1 LLFVL
6 PACNQLLGISNPTA
20 GDATAGD
27 GPRPDG
33 PMPEDAALDAPPACT
48 TATSFGADVTSAI
61 GGTGVALAIGRFDQG
76 AVNDVAVAI
85 TTDTV
90 ILVGDNLGG
99 FAVSQQLAQ
108 PAIAVV
114 TDDFD
119 LVGTRDDLVLVTPT
133 SGVVRRQK
141 ETGGAGVFTDPVQPI
156 DTFTNADLAFT
167 AQFGLGFSDL
177 VIHDDTG
184 NIVYSSLGTDGTFA
198 KTTTLGVGGERVV
211 FAGNIDRANNDDVIT
226 VDATG
231 TVRLALANGSDS
243 FDPQTIIATGATGLG
258 VGVGKF
264 DGDTFLDLMVA
275 TADGGEVY
283 LQNSASPGVFT
294 KQTGTFGGIKST
306 VPLLVGDVNGDGL
319 DDVLT
324 PTTVTLQCPTTRVF
338 TQVESINAA
347 NAVLGDVT
355 GDSKLDLLRLSGTD
369 LIVRVQ

>member
-1 LLFVL
+1 
-6 PACNQLLGISNPTA
+6 
-20 GDATAGD
+20 
-27 GPRPDG
+27 
-33 PMPEDAALDAPPACT
+33 MPEDAALDAPPACT
-48 TATSFGADVTSAI
+48 TATSFGGDVTSAI

-76 AVNDVAVAI
+76 VVNDVAVAI

-99 FAVSQQLAQ
+99 FAVSQQLSE

-119 LVGTRDDLVLVTPT
+119 ITGTRDDLVLITAT
-133 SGVVRRQK
+133 SAVVRQQK
-141 ETGGAGVFTDPVQPI
+141 ETGGPGVFTDPAQTI
-156 DTFTNADLAFT
+156 DTFTNADAAFG
-167 AQFGLGFSDL
+167 AQFGIGFTDL

-184 NIVYSSLGTDGTFA
+184 NSVYGSLAAAGTFSKA
-198 KTTTLGVGGERVV
+198 TTLGGGGDRVV
-211 FAGNIDRANNDDVIT
+211 FAGNIDRAKNEDVIT
-226 VDATG
+226 VDAAG
-231 TVRLALANGSDS
+231 NVKLSLSSGSDS
-243 FDPQTIIATGATGLG
+243 FDPSTVIATGATGLG

-264 DGDTFLDLMVA
+264 DDDAFLDLIVA

-324 PTTVTLQCPTTRVF
+324 PTTVTLQCPTTHVF